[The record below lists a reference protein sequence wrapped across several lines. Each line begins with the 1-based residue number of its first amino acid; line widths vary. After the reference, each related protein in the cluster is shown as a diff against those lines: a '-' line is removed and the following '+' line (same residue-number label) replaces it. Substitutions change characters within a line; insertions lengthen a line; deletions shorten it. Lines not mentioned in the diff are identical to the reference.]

1 MQHEKA
7 LYLLPLAHFI
17 WSWFAEMEVLC
28 ADVNLPVTARM
39 TNAGGLQHY
48 VSIII
53 IHLML
58 LHHFKR
64 VTSGH

>member
-48 VSIII
+48 TFDVIAP
-53 IHLML
+53 
-58 LHHFKR
+58 F
-64 VTSGH
+64 